1 MYTLIRVIDNYF
13 KYKSNRVA
21 QPAVVSSASANQNKP
36 SNPDDIVFEDF
47 ARMRLQGTFV
57 IKLKNKICKTTKMA
71 TW

>member
-21 QPAVVSSASANQNKP
+21 QPAVVSSAAANQNKP

-47 ARMRLQGTFV
+47 ARMRLQG
-57 IKLKNKICKTTKMA
+57 ILL
-71 TW
+71 